1 MTKRL
6 ATLFDLI
13 ENNKDCAVFTIK
25 PEASPLDLVLL
36 GGFEGHECMF
46 RVSKDPATICITV
59 FRDGDEPYHMNYGSS
74 TTIVGEA
81 RRKVRDLIMEC
92 VNLDYGIVTG
102 GRSTRA
108 KSSFN
113 RLVEDT
119 SGPRDLNSV
128 REFELIRTPSGD
140 CSLFVNGQHVTHVH
154 INDLDQ
160 WLMEKNILMVKDYFE
175 EPSGNGCTI
184 IRGEFKRP
192 ETLCQESKEDFTP
205 VELSEN
211 TGDFAATLDK
221 CFDEFLGKTGWQG
234 LDAPSIV
241 AEFVRFAKQH
251 VEPSLDD
258 LMSKAKENSNVHNA
272 SRPSRNHRPDR
283 ER

>member
-6 ATLFDLI
+6 AMLFNLI

-25 PEASPLDLVLL
+25 PEASPLDLVKL
-36 GGFEGHECMF
+36 GGFEGHEVMF
-46 RVSKDPATICITV
+46 RVSKNPSTICITV
-59 FRDGDEPYHMNYGSS
+59 FRDGDEPYHMSYGSS
-74 TTIVGEA
+74 STLVGEA
-81 RRKVRDLIMEC
+81 RRKVRELVMEM

-102 GRSTRA
+102 GSTARLH
-108 KSSFN
+108 SSFN

-128 REFELIRTPSGD
+128 REFELIKTPGGD
-140 CSLFVNGQHVTHVH
+140 CSLFVNGQHITHVH

-160 WLMEKNILMVKDYFE
+160 WLMEKNILMAKDSFE

-184 IRGEFKRP
+184 IRGEFKHP
-192 ETLCQESKEDFTP
+192 ETLHQESKEDIMP
-205 VELSEN
+205 VELPEN
-211 TGDFAATLDK
+211 NGAFATALDK

-234 LDAPSIV
+234 LDAPSI

-258 LMSKAKENSNVHNA
+258 LMNEAKEKSNERNA
-272 SRPSRNHRPDR
+272 SRPSKSHRSDR

>member
-6 ATLFDLI
+6 ATLFNLI

-46 RVSKDPATICITV
+46 RVSKDPSTICITV
-59 FRDGDEPYHMNYGSS
+59 FRDGDEPYHMSYGSS

-92 VNLDYGIVTG
+92 VNLDFGIVTG
-102 GRSTRA
+102 GRSVRA

-119 SGPRDLNSV
+119 SGSRDLNSA
-128 REFELIRTPSGD
+128 REFELIRTPGGD
-140 CSLFVNGQHVTHVH
+140 CSLFVNGQHITHVH
-154 INDLDQ
+154 INDLGQ

-184 IRGEFKRP
+184 TRGEFKHR
-192 ETLCQESKEDFTP
+192 ETLYQESKEDFATSAP
-205 VELSEN
+205 QTEQS
-211 TGDFAATLDK
+211 DFAAMLDK
-221 CFDEFLGKTGWQG
+221 CFDKFLKTEGWQRM
-234 LDAPSIV
+234 DQPSAV
-241 AEFVRFAKQH
+241 CEFVMFAKKQ

-258 LMSKAKENSNVHNA
+258 LMSKAKEKSNERNV
-272 SRPSRNHRPDR
+272 SRPSRSHRSDK